1 MSVGAVCGGRWPDS
15 SWERKAGPVVT
26 INVCCA
32 FHSQAGLSAFVPEPE
47 FAPRSWDSW
56 GDSLPLLN
64 KYFKIKFH
72 SVCIFHQYDSVR
84 GRAVLMAKTA
94 QRFLI
99 E

>member
-1 MSVGAVCGGRWPDS
+1 MSVGIVCGGRWPDS

-47 FAPRSWDSW
+47 FAPRSWDLW
-56 GDSLPLLN
+56 GDSLPLFN